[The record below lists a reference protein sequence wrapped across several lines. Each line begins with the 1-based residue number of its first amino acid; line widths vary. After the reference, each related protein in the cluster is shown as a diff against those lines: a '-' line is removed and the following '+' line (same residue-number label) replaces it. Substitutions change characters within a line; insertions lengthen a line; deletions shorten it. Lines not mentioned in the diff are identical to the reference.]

1 MSTKKKK
8 RTTPK
13 KILIK
18 EGTMYDAARLG
29 DRSAIGKFLDHGVNI
44 NGMIDITSKKGTGQE
59 TMATPL
65 YISLANDQEAAAR
78 LLLSR
83 GADPNIPDSAL
94 GTPLMLA
101 AGKGQ
106 LSLLRRLIEAKAN
119 VNAQD
124 SDGWTALHL
133 AAGGGDADCSEILL
147 RAGADTTIKNKDGET
162 APGAPPL
169 PALPRAALPA
179 VAQPLSHAPTRR

>member
-1 MSTKKKK
+1 
-8 RTTPK
+8 
-13 KILIK
+13 
-18 EGTMYDAARLG
+18 
-29 DRSAIGKFLDHGVNI
+29 
-44 NGMIDITSKKGTGQE
+44 
-59 TMATPL
+59 
-65 YISLANDQEAAAR
+65 
-78 LLLSR
+78 
-83 GADPNIPDSAL
+83 
-94 GTPLMLA
+94 MLA

-162 APGAPPL
+162 APGAPPPL
-169 PALPRAALPA
+169 PALPRSALPA

>member
-1 MSTKKKK
+1 MTAS
-8 RTTPK
+8 RWSYPP
-13 KILIK
+13 LLCRR
-18 EGTMYDAARLG
+18 DSSRL
-29 DRSAIGKFLDHGVNI
+29 S
-44 NGMIDITSKKGTGQE
+44 
-59 TMATPL
+59 L

-169 PALPRAALPA
+169 PALPRSALPA